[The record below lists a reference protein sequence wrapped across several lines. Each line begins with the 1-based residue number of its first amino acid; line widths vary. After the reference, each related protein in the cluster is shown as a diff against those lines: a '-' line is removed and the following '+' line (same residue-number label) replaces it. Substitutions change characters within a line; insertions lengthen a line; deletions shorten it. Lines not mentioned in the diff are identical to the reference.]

1 MTPLVPLADPLAQ
14 PAPAAL
20 VGALLQL
27 TFFLHVLA
35 MNLVLGGSILALH
48 WRFAS
53 RDGDAPERAT
63 LLRDFAQALP
73 VAIAAT
79 VTLGVAPLLFLQVL
93 YGRVFFTS
101 SILMAWFWLAIV
113 PLVIL
118 AYYGAYLLAFRG
130 ERLGRKGRWVAG
142 AAALA
147 FATVAFL
154 QVSNATR
161 GLRPET
167 FADAYRRDARGL
179 TLNLADPTLWPRY
192 LHVLFG
198 AIAVAGLALA
208 LLGVL
213 RVRRDP
219 ALAPWA
225 VRRGTTIFGVA
236 SGVNVFVGLLFLI
249 ALPRPVLARLVGAD
263 THAMGLLVLSILLG
277 VAVAGAAL
285 LALGA
290 RRPARA
296 TWTLTA
302 LLLATLA
309 VMLLLREEIRRI
321 TLRNAGVEPSAWVV
335 SQWGPFAVFV
345 VCLALAVVVTLWM
358 VRALARGRKADEP
371 GVIP

>member
-1 MTPLVPLADPLAQ
+1 
-14 PAPAAL
+14 
-20 VGALLQL
+20 
-27 TFFLHVLA
+27 

-48 WRFAS
+48 WRFA
-53 RDGDAPERAT
+53 RREADARERAT
-63 LLRDFAQALP
+63 FLRFFAQALP

-101 SILMAWFWLAIV
+101 SILMAWFWLAMV

-118 AYYGAYLLAFRG
+118 AYSGAYLLAFRG
-130 ERLGRKGRWVAG
+130 ERLGRAGRSVAV
-142 AAALA
+142 AATLL
-147 FATVAFL
+147 FAMVAFL

-167 FADAYRRDARGL
+167 FLDVYRKDGRGL
-179 TLNLADPTLWPRY
+179 TLNLGDPSFWPRY

-198 AIAVAGLALA
+198 AVAVAGLAVA

-213 RVRRDP
+213 RRRQDP
-219 ALAPWA
+219 AFTRWA
-225 VRRGTTIFGVA
+225 VRRGTTMFGVA

-249 ALPRPVLARLVGAD
+249 ALPRPVLVRLAGAD
-263 THAMGLLVLSILLG
+263 PHAMGLLVVSILLG

-290 RRPARA
+290 RNPARA

-321 TLRNAGVEPSAWVV
+321 TLRNAGVESPSWVV

-345 VCLALAVVVTLWM
+345 VCLAVAVVAIVWM
-358 VRALARGRKADEP
+358 VRALARGRKAAEP
-371 GVIP
+371 GMIP

>member
-14 PAPAAL
+14 PAPPAL
-20 VGALLQL
+20 IGALLQL
-27 TFFLHVLA
+27 TFFLHILA

-48 WRFAS
+48 WRFARRE
-53 RDGDAPERAT
+53 RDARERAT
-63 LLRDFAQALP
+63 FLHFFAQALP

-79 VTLGVAPLLFLQVL
+79 VTLGVVPLLFVQVL

-130 ERLGRKGRWVAG
+130 ERLGRAGRWVAG
-142 AAALA
+142 VATLF
-147 FATVAFL
+147 FAMVAFL
-154 QVSNATR
+154 QVTNATR

-167 FADAYRRDARGL
+167 FLDAYRKDAGGL
-179 TLNLADPTLWPRY
+179 TLNLGDPSFWPRY
-192 LHVLFG
+192 LHVLLG
-198 AIAVAGLALA
+198 AVAVAGLAVA
-208 LLGVL
+208 LVGLQ
-213 RVRRDP
+213 RRRHDP
-219 ALAPWA
+219 RFARWA
-225 VRRGTTIFGVA
+225 VRRGTTMFGVA
-236 SGVNVFVGLLFLI
+236 SGLNVFVGLLFLI
-249 ALPRPVLARLVGAD
+249 ALPRPVLTRLAGAD
-263 THAMGLLVLSILLG
+263 PHAMGLLVLAILLG
-277 VAVAGAAL
+277 IAVAGAAL

-290 RRPARA
+290 RDTGRA

-321 TLRNAGVEPSAWVV
+321 TLRDAGVEPSSWVV
-335 SQWGPFAVFV
+335 SQWGPFTVFV
-345 VCLALAVVVTLWM
+345 VCLTAAVVVIVWM
-358 VRALARGRKADEP
+358 VRALARGRKAAQP